1 MTLPK
6 TGTCDLSSDEWNELI
21 ALKDAIK
28 YDPSTVSPDKMEKFT
43 ELFVRSLEG
52 KYDPPPINLNNFKYH
67 KNMSQSNRNTAFDEP
82 IEPCDNTSEPK
93 ISDRS
98 KRHHPGTAFEEYCAL
113 NPDASECRV
122 YED

>member
-6 TGTCDLSSDEWNELI
+6 TGTSNLSYDEWNELI

-28 YDPSTVSPDKMEKFT
+28 YDPSTVSPMKMEKFT

-52 KYDPPPINLNNFKYH
+52 KSDLPIPLNNSNTNY
-67 KNMSQSNRNTAFDEP
+67 NMSQLNHNTAFDEP
-82 IEPCDNTSEPK
+82 IEPCDDKSEPA

-98 KRHHPGTAFEEYCAL
+98 KRHHPGTAFEEYCSM

-122 YED
+122 YDD

>member
-21 ALKDAIK
+21 ALKDAI
-28 YDPSTVSPDKMEKFT
+28 
-43 ELFVRSLEG
+43 

-98 KRHHPGTAFEEYCAL
+98 KRHHPGTAFEEYCSL

>member
-6 TGTCDLSSDEWNELI
+6 TGTSNLSYDEWNELV

-28 YDPSTVSPDKMEKFT
+28 YDPSTVSPLKMEKFT

-52 KYDPPPINLNNFKYH
+52 KSDPTIFLNNSNINY
-67 KNMSQSNRNTAFDEP
+67 NMSQSNRNTSFDEP
-82 IEPCDNTSEPK
+82 IEPCDDSSEPA

-98 KRHHPGTAFEEYCAL
+98 KRHHPGTAFEEYCAM

-122 YED
+122 YDD